1 MADRGSFHLGK
12 VIDLATGKPGADD
25 LVVGSSELTTHGVIV
40 GMTGSGK
47 TGLAIVL
54 LEEALLAGIPTLIL
68 DPKGDMG
75 NLALTFPDLDAASFR
90 PWVNESDAAAE
101 NMSVD
106 DFASKTATA
115 WREGLGAQGIGPER
129 ITQLKNAADVTIYTP
144 GSASGVPL
152 NLIGSLG
159 APPLSWDTEAETLR
173 DEIEGTVTSL
183 LALIGITADPL
194 SSREHVLLANLIEN
208 AWRAGRDLDL
218 GTLIGEIQSPPLR
231 KLGVF
236 EIDAFFPPQDRT
248 ALALRLNSLVASPS
262 FAAWGAGAALDIQS
276 LLFTAAGTPRA
287 AIVYLAHLS
296 DEERMFVATLV
307 FGKLVTWMRGQSG
320 TSDLRALAY
329 MDEVMGYVPPTAA
342 PPAKKPILT
351 ILKQGRAFGLG
362 LVLST
367 QNPVDL
373 DYKAMANA
381 GTWFVGRL
389 QTENDKARVLEGLR
403 SAAGDTDITELDKDI
418 GALQK
423 RQFMLVSA
431 KDSHPKVFGTRWA
444 MSYLR
449 GPLTKEQV
457 ATLMQDVAR
466 PAAAPAP
473 APEAAGAPG
482 AVSAPDAA
490 AAATGELAPDET
502 SVAPAAPPGVDVAYL
517 DPSAPWGEQIGV
529 AAGSTRLQAFIAT
542 RVALRYD
549 DTASAIDEQQ
559 EFEAVY
565 GPLDG
570 GLDLDS
576 ETVVD
581 FDDRDFRADAPA
593 GATYVLPQA
602 PIGEPAFF
610 ARAAKDIQ
618 AHLVANRALELY
630 RNKDAQAHVAAGRV
644 GGGFRAALRRG
655 RPGTGRCGGRKD
667 QGSAR
672 NEARAAREGARAE
685 PAPGR
690 RARYPDEVPAG
701 ERAHRGCGRRPR
713 RTVRRPP
720 QRALDHERCRL
731 GGVEARTGRDGIATA
746 RYGRGKGAADDRRP
760 AAARAGDPRRGGRD
774 RREMEDRVRSR
785 RNRLDSA
792 RGHRCAR
799 DRLEARLGAGRSLT
813 APPPGDART
822 QNARPPPSRRRGA
835 ARSRPRSGGMRRVNA
850 TG

>member
-54 LEEALLAGIPTLIL
+54 LEEALLAGLPTLIL

-262 FAAWGAGAALDIQS
+262 FAAWGSGAALDIQS

-457 ATLMQDVAR
+457 ATLMQDVVR

-630 RNKDAQAHVAAGRV
+630 RNKALKLTSRPGESEADFALRCDEAGR
-644 GGGFRAALRRG
+644 
-655 RPGTGRCGGRKD
+655 
-667 QGSAR
+667 
-672 NEARAAREGARAE
+672 ARADAE
-685 PAPGR
+685 
-690 RARYPDEVPAG
+690 
-701 ERAHRGCGRRPR
+701 
-713 RTVRRPP
+713 
-720 QRALDHERCRL
+720 
-731 GGVEARTGRDGIATA
+731 
-746 RYGRGKGAADDRRP
+746 AAKIK
-760 AAARAGDPRRGGRD
+760 
-774 RREMEDRVRSR
+774 
-785 RNRLDSA
+785 
-792 RGHRCAR
+792 
-799 DRLEARLGAGRSLT
+799 DRLETKQERLEKALEL
-813 APPPGDART
+813 
-822 QNARPPPSRRRGA
+822 SRRRVEELDTQTKSRQANELIAGA
-835 ARSRPRSGGMRRVNA
+835 GAVLGALFGGRRSARSITNAVGSVASKHGQAATASQRRGTAEAKVQQTTDDLQQLEQEILDEVAEIDGKWKTVSEAVETVSIRLEA
-850 TG
+850 TDVRVTGSKLVWVPVAR